1 MKIIFYPY
9 KSLLIAGCLFVGI
22 TFTGIMSIPLFSLLF
37 FPIYYIGAIILALIF
52 LLPIL
57 FSFSKK
63 YIFDVNNKVI
73 VKKNLFYSKKLYDFS
88 DIYEIETMISQSDR
102 VTYSLILKNDKY
114 GYGIKLNLPTYRNSK
129 NGRTLEKKVDELNAY
144 FN

>member
-22 TFTGIMSIPLFSLLF
+22 TFIGIMLIPLFFLLF
-37 FPIYYIGAIILALIF
+37 FPIYYIGVIILTLIF

-63 YIFDVNNKVI
+63 YIFDVNTKVI

-88 DIYEIETMISQSDR
+88 DIYKIETMISQSGL

-114 GYGIKLNLPTYRNSK
+114 GHGIKLNLPTYRNSK
-129 NGRTLEKKVDELNAY
+129 NGKILEKKIDELTTY
-144 FN
+144 FD